1 MRGFS
6 NLAHT
11 GQMNIAELVKS
22 HSEYCAQLSREL
34 SFEDAYDGKRLLNKE
49 IDKLYKSSKYI
60 RSKLHFEETV
70 VKCFVIIE
78 KMKFLSSD
86 WSLEELNGMLEG
98 GVVYYLSGHD
108 NSINEFYR
116 KPPKIKSPDGHVVR
130 SNAELIIDLWLN
142 YHSIKHEYE
151 PRINTSKKN
160 YIVADFYLPEYD
172 CYLEYW
178 GLDGDTDYEK
188 RKASKIDTYKSL
200 NLRLV
205 SIYQDDLKNLD
216 ALLMEIML
224 PS

>member
-1 MRGFS
+1 MGIEDI
-6 NLAHT
+6 L
-11 GQMNIAELVKS
+11 KS
-22 HSEYCAQLSREL
+22 HSDYHKQLIKE
-34 SFEDAYDGKRLLNKE
+34 FVFDEAFAGKRLLNTE
-49 IDKLYKSSKYI
+49 VDKLYKSSKYI
-60 RSKLHFEETV
+60 RSKQHFEETV

-78 KMKFLSSD
+78 KMRLLSSD
-86 WSLEELNGMLEG
+86 WSTEELNGMLEG
-98 GVVYYLSGHD
+98 GVAYYLSGHD
-108 NSINEFYR
+108 NSLNEFYG
-116 KPPKIKSPDGHVVR
+116 KPPQIKSPDGHVVR

-188 RKASKIDTYKSL
+188 RKEIKIKAYKDL

-205 SIYQDDLKNLD
+205 SIYQEDLKNLD
-216 ALLMEIML
+216 ALLKEITSEYEGL
-224 PS
+224 V

>member
-1 MRGFS
+1 MKIEEI
-6 NLAHT
+6 L
-11 GQMNIAELVKS
+11 KS
-22 HSEYCAQLSREL
+22 HSDYHKQLFKEL
-34 SFEDAYDGKRLLNKE
+34 VFDEAFAGKRLLNKE
-49 IDKLYKSSKYI
+49 VDKLYKSSKYI
-60 RSKLHFEETV
+60 RSKQHFEETV

-78 KMKFLSSD
+78 KMKLLSSD
-86 WSLEELNGMLEG
+86 WSTEELNGMLEG
-98 GVVYYLSGHD
+98 GVAYYLSGND

-188 RKASKIDTYKSL
+188 RKEIKINAYKDL
-200 NLRLV
+200 KLRLV
-205 SIYQDDLKNLD
+205 SIYQEDLKNLD
-216 ALLMEIML
+216 ALLKEITSEHEGL
-224 PS
+224 A